1 MEVSMRQTVLAE
13 LQELF
18 KHLDKDR
25 DGLVIVV
32 EIVNALK
39 SKGIINSQSVKK
51 EIAEKYEDGM
61 NFQQFYDFVSK

>member
-1 MEVSMRQTVLAE
+1 MRQTVLA
-13 LQELF
+13 ELF

-39 SKGIINSQSVKK
+39 SKRIINI
-51 EIAEKYEDGM
+51 E
-61 NFQQFYDFVSK
+61 

>member
-1 MEVSMRQTVLAE
+1 MEVSMRQTVLA
-13 LQELF
+13 ELF

-39 SKGIINSQSVKK
+39 SKRIINIQSVKK

>member
-13 LQELF
+13 LQEVF

-39 SKGIINSQSVKK
+39 SKGIINRQSVKK
-51 EIAEKYEDGM
+51 EIAENYEDGM
-61 NFQQFYDFVSK
+61 NF